1 MRPWFRVVLAVML
14 VTSFGVAAPS
24 LRELSE
30 KLRTAEDFRIR
41 VTAALELGRLQDPNA
56 IDPLV
61 DALRDQNASV
71 RAAAAAA
78 LEQIGDPSA
87 LPALKQHRLDR
98 SDAVRRAVRSAII
111 TLEQPTGSRPTKVLV
126 QIGTMKN
133 QTNVKGSSIEAEL
146 EEESRKKLDELP
158 GIEVLSA
165 KPDQQQ
171 DSKKKKLPVVM
182 VSGHIQKLKAVRDGQ
197 EIVYSASVEY
207 ILHTMPGQSIAA
219 KVSGNAT
226 ASLTEEEAKD
236 KQRSA
241 ELRRQVLEA
250 AIASALRGAPRALLA
265 AARL

>member
-1 MRPWFRVVLAVML
+1 MRPWLRFVFALML
-14 VTSFGVAAPS
+14 VSTAGVAAPS

-30 KLRTAEDFRIR
+30 KLRNAEDFRLR

-56 IDPLV
+56 IEPLV
-61 DALRDQNASV
+61 DALGDQNASV
-71 RAAAAAA
+71 RAASAAA

-87 LPALKQHRLDR
+87 LPALKEHRLDR
-98 SDAVRRAVRSAII
+98 SDAVRRSVKSAII
-111 TLEQPTGSRPTKVLV
+111 TLEQPPGSRPTKVLV
-126 QIGTMKN
+126 QIGAMKN
-133 QTNVKGSSIEAEL
+133 QTSVKGSGIEAEL

-158 GIEVLSA
+158 GIEVLKD
-165 KPDQQQ
+165 KPDEKQN
-171 DSKKKKLPVVM
+171 SKKKKIPVVM

-207 ILHTMPGQSIAA
+207 ILHTMPGQAIAA

-241 ELRRQVLEA
+241 GLRRQVLEA

>member
-1 MRPWFRVVLAVML
+1 MRSWLAVVAFLL
-14 VTSFGVAAPS
+14 VSGVGMAAPS

-30 KLRTAEDFRIR
+30 KLRSSEDFRMR
-41 VTAALELGRLQDPNA
+41 VTAALELGRLGDPNA
-56 IDPLV
+56 VDPLV
-61 DALRDQNASV
+61 DALDDQNASV

-78 LEQIGDPSA
+78 LEQIADASA

-111 TLEQPTGSRPTKVLV
+111 TIEQPPEARPTKVLV
-126 QIGTMKN
+126 QIGAMRN
-133 QTNVKGSSIEAEL
+133 QTNVKSSAVEAEL

-158 GIEVLSA
+158 GIEVLNENDS
-165 KPDQQQ
+165 KQ
-171 DSKKKKLPVVM
+171 DPKKKKLPVVM
-182 VSGHIQKLKAVRDGQ
+182 VSGHIQKLKAVREGK

-207 ILHTMPGQSIAA
+207 ILHTMPEQAIAA

-236 KQRSA
+236 KQRA
-241 ELRRQVLEA
+241 GELRRQVLGA